1 MPRELA
7 TANSHWADPIVRID
21 NSEISLQHTHEF
33 DCRICGA
40 HLDSQQELD
49 KHRRAKHTVQASPSE
64 SGDSSASRPIADPGV
79 DPDLTL

>member
-1 MPRELA
+1 MA
-7 TANSHWADPIVRID
+7 
-21 NSEISLQHTHEF
+21 HTHEF

-49 KHRRAKHTVQASPSE
+49 KHKRAKHTVQASASDSSE
-64 SGDSSASRPIADPGV
+64 SSASRPAPDPGV